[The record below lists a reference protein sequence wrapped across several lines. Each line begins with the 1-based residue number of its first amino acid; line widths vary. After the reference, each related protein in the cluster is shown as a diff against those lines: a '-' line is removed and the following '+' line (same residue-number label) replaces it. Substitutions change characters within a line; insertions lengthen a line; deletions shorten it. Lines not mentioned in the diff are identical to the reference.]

1 MSRELTLW
9 TVASMFGKRLPD
21 VGRRGLCIFRDHKRK
36 DKSLTI
42 FKSEGGDLLYKCFSC
57 DAPDNVGD
65 ALAMYAQLE
74 GLDRKTAWHQLRDRG
89 YGVPGAEDGASPSRR
104 VQPPAR
110 KRPVPVTGRAPVGGV
125 LSLSPE
131 RWRQW
136 HQQRLGAVESL
147 ATARHL
153 AVELLRDHD
162 VVDVDRGVVGFGYRE
177 PFGGQPCRVKCRP
190 LNRKTF
196 WIEPRPAKGQEGKAL
211 GPLYLA
217 DRLNCVPGRPT
228 VAIITEGELDA
239 LTFIQAGLSNVVS
252 LPDGSQSAGRVDLQ
266 PLSSGFLVWL
276 VATDRDAEGQQAF
289 GALRARA
296 RSLGATAVRLLLGS
310 RDRQFK
316 DANEALQA
324 GFEPADFIRSVN
336 RAAAIALGYDLQ
348 VA

>member
-1 MSRELTLW
+1 MW
-9 TVASMFGKRLPD
+9 AVASMFGKRLPE
-21 VGRRGLCIFRDHKRK
+21 VGRRGFCVFRDHKRK

-74 GLDRKTAWHQLRDRG
+74 GIDRKTAWHQLRDRG
-89 YGVPGAEDGASPSRR
+89 YGVPGGEDDHARVRR
-104 VQPPAR
+104 APPPPR

-125 LSLSPE
+125 LPLAQD

-136 HQQRLGAVESL
+136 HLQRLGAVEQL
-147 ATARHL
+147 GAERHL
-153 AVELLRDHD
+153 DAELLRDYD
-162 VVDVDRGVVGFGYRE
+162 VVDVDRDVVGFGYRE

-190 LNRKTF
+190 LTRKTF

-217 DRLNCVPGRPT
+217 DRLQCVPGHPS
-228 VAIITEGELDA
+228 VAIVTEGELDA

-252 LPDGSQSAGRVDLQ
+252 LPDGAQSAGRVDLQ
-266 PLSSGFLVWL
+266 PLSSGFLLWL

-289 GALRARA
+289 CVLRD
-296 RSLGATAVRLLLGS
+296 RSRLLGATAVRLLLGRS
-310 RDRQFK
+310 DQQFK

-324 GFEPADFIRSVN
+324 GFESADFIRSVN
-336 RAAAIALGYDLQ
+336 RAASVALGYDLQ

>member
-1 MSRELTLW
+1 
-9 TVASMFGKRLPD
+9 MFGKRLPE
-21 VGRRGLCIFRDHKRK
+21 VGRRGFCIFRDHKRK

-42 FKSEGGDLLYKCFSC
+42 FKSDGGDLLYKCFSC
-57 DAPDNVGD
+57 DGPDNVGD

-74 GLDRKTAWHQLRDRG
+74 GLDRKTAWHQLRERG
-89 YGVPGAEDGASPSRR
+89 YSVPGAQEGGAPQRR
-104 VQPPAR
+104 RPPPPK

-131 RWRQW
+131 RWQQW
-136 HQQRLGAVESL
+136 QQQRLGAVESL
-147 ATARHL
+147 AASRHIG
-153 AVELLRDHD
+153 VELLRDHD
-162 VVDVDRGVVGFGYRE
+162 VVDVDRAVVGFGYRE

-190 LNRKTF
+190 LDRKTF

-217 DRLNCVPGRPT
+217 DRLNNVPGHPT
-228 VAIITEGELDA
+228 VAIVTEGELDA

-252 LPDGSQSAGRVDLQ
+252 LPDGAQSAARVDLQ

-276 VATDRDAEGQQAF
+276 VATDRDGEGQQAF
-289 GALRARA
+289 VALRSRA
-296 RSLGATAVRLLLGS
+296 RSLGATAVRLLLGQG
-310 RDRQFK
+310 DRQFK
-316 DANEALQA
+316 DANEALQS

-336 RAAAIALGYDLQ
+336 RAAAKALGYNLQ